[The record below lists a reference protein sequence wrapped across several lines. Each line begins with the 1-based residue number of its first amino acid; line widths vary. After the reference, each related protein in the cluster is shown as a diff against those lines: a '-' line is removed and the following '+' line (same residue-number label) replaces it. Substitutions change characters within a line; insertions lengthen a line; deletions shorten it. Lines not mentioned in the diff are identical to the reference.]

1 VRVATWSAWDTGALS
16 VLAIAGI
23 LYAFGSFRIRANGGR
38 VRAVERASFW
48 IGWSFLVAAI
58 APWMDRAVALSF
70 SAHMA
75 QHEMMMR
82 IGAPLVIVGRPIV
95 PWMWSL
101 PAGIRRRSAETLG
114 AAAPRRLWKWLTAP
128 LVAWALHGATVWVW
142 HLPMLYEAA
151 VRNEALHALEHAMFL
166 GTAVVFWWG
175 LVYGRYGR
183 VAYGAAALFVFTTM
197 LHTGLLGALFA
208 LSTSPF
214 YPLYRDRAYAA
225 GLDPVHDQQLAG
237 LYMWIPAGVVL
248 TTFGLALV
256 LAWLSESDRR
266 ARIDSKVV

>member
-1 VRVATWSAWDTGALS
+1 MTL
-16 VLAIAGI
+16 LIAAGM
-23 LYAFGSFRIRANGGR
+23 LYAVGSYRIHATGGR
-38 VRAVERASFW
+38 VRRVERASFW
-48 IGWSFLVAAI
+48 IGWSVLVASV
-58 APWMDRAVALSF
+58 APWMDRIVQVSF

-95 PWMWSL
+95 PWIWAL
-101 PAGIRRRSAETLG
+101 PTAMRRSTGG
-114 AAAPRRLWKWLTAP
+114 ALALDAPRAIWKWLTTP
-128 LVAWALHGATVWVW
+128 VVAWALHGVTVWLW
-142 HLPMLYEAA
+142 HLPKLYEAA
-151 VRNEALHALEHAMFL
+151 VNNEALHTAEHAMFV

-183 VAYGAAALFVFTTM
+183 AAYGMAALYVFTTM
-197 LHTGLLGALFA
+197 LYTGVLGALFA

-214 YPLYRDRAYAA
+214 YAIYRDRAPAA
-225 GLDPVHDQQLAG
+225 GLDAVHDQQLAG

-266 ARIDSKVV
+266 SRIDTKIV